1 MKGRKPDPRRLR
13 LLDGAGEGQLPP
25 GPPSKGKRPSCPTWF
40 SPGQRKAFASICR
53 RLDQEGL
60 LATADEADIRALA
73 IAEERLR
80 VTTEF
85 IEENELTYE
94 VVRGARPY
102 RCPAC
107 KGAGVRPGR
116 PSPSPVEPARLPP
129 QRGGGPGRPCSICRH
144 PEVAAITE
152 ALARGERPG
161 TISREFRVGRDAV
174 VRHRA
179 THFAAQGPP
188 AVSEAGTVACP
199 ACGGSGVR
207 EGKAQRMR
215 FQHPEVTHQR
225 DAIDR
230 VLRLSAELGLSPT
243 SRVRVKGK
251 LGGQKAPTGLQEL
264 MSRRGNLRK

>member
-13 LLDGAGEGQLPP
+13 LVDGEGEGPLPP
-25 GPPSKGKRPSCPTWF
+25 PPTSKGKRPSCPTWF
-40 SPGQRKAFASICR
+40 NPGQRKAFASVCR

-60 LATADEADIRALA
+60 LATADEGDIRALA
-73 IAEERLR
+73 IAEERLE
-80 VTTEF
+80 VTTQF
-85 IEENELTYE
+85 IDKNTLTYE
-94 VVRGARPY
+94 VTRGARPY

-107 KGAGVRPGR
+107 KGTGVRAGGSSAAPT
-116 PSPSPVEPARLPP
+116 PAKNPLP
-129 QRGGGPGRPCSICRH
+129 QARTGVGRPCSICTH
-144 PEVAAITE
+144 PDLGAITE
-152 ALARGERPG
+152 ALAQGDRPG
-161 TISREFRVGRDAV
+161 AISREFRVGRDAV

-179 THFAAQGPP
+179 AHFIGQPGVVGGP
-188 AVSEAGTVACP
+188 GACP
-199 ACGGSGVR
+199 ACGGTGVR
-207 EGKAQRMR
+207 EGKGQRMR
-215 FQHPEVTHQR
+215 LQNPEVTHQR